1 MENKTIPESDH
12 AKKTRPPR
20 NAASTKLK
28 AMRIERGMAQAQ
40 LAEAAN
46 INVRVLQHYE
56 QGSRSFDG
64 ARLDVI
70 LKVCLALNC
79 KVSDVLDN
87 ESNIALYKQY
97 EKAIK

>member
-1 MENKTIPESDH
+1 MENITTNESDQP
-12 AKKTRPPR
+12 KKTRPPR

-28 AMRIERGMAQAQ
+28 AMRIKRGMAQAQ
-40 LAEAAN
+40 LADAAN

-87 ESNIALYKQY
+87 ESNIALYKKY